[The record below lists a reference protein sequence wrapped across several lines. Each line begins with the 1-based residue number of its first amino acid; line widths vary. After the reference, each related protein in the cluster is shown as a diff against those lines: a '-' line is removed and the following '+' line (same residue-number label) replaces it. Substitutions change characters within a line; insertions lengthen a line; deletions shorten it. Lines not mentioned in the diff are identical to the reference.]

1 MRTWATSASRIGL
14 VESGPGQRNR
24 NVAPTGSAG
33 SPRKESLM
41 FLRIARFGV
50 IAVAFT
56 VTVALALPQ
65 PSYAQSPPPAA
76 TPAKPPATAPAA
88 APSPAPAA
96 KPDSKPAEPA
106 PVVPEGITTK
116 PGDAFGE
123 DVTLTAKPIVY
134 IKGSGTWDKA
144 FVTISGALKKVEA
157 YVAKAGLKTD
167 GQPMT
172 IFLATDDLGFD
183 YEAAIPLAETPKDP
197 PHGEIAA
204 GQSPDGRAL
213 KFVHRGS
220 YESLDDTYEAI
231 TNYLDD
237 KRLESKNVLI
247 EQYVTD
253 PVTADQKNLVINIFV
268 LVN

>member
-1 MRTWATSASRIGL
+1 MS
-14 VESGPGQRNR
+14 
-24 NVAPTGSAG
+24 
-33 SPRKESLM
+33 
-41 FLRIARFGV
+41 LRIARCC
-50 IAVAFT
+50 ASAAAFAI
-56 VTVALALPQ
+56 TVAITLALTLP
-65 PSYAQSPPPAA
+65 PSARAQTPPAA
-76 TPAKPPATAPAA
+76 AQTKPPAAPAA
-88 APSPAPAA
+88 PAPAA
-96 KPDSKPAEPA
+96 KPEAQPAQPA
-106 PVVPEGITTK
+106 PVAPEGITTK
-116 PGDAFGE
+116 PSDAFGE

-134 IKGSGTWDKA
+134 VKGSGTWDKA

-167 GQPMT
+167 GLPMT

-183 YEAAIPLAETPKDP
+183 YEAAIPLAEAPKGP
-197 PHGEIAA
+197 LHGEIAS

-220 YESLDDTYEAI
+220 YDSLDDTYEAI

-253 PVTADQKNLVINIFV
+253 PVTSDQKNLVINIFV